1 MQCHGASTRLAA
13 GDANRRTSVDA
24 GRTESALA
32 GRLRGMPPAA
42 GPREPSPYA
51 RRVLDV
57 VDRIPRGQVLT
68 YGDVR
73 EWLGESSPRA
83 VGAVLARHGDDV
95 PWWRVVFADG
105 RPAPVGTEDALR
117 RLRDEG
123 VSVCEGRVDLRRAR
137 WDGLRS

>member
-1 MQCHGASTRLAA
+1 M
-13 GDANRRTSVDA
+13 
-24 GRTESALA
+24 
-32 GRLRGMPPAA
+32 PAA
-42 GPREPSPYA
+42 GSSREPSPYA

-57 VDRIPRGQVLT
+57 VERIPRGRVLT

-83 VGAVLARHGDDV
+83 VGAVLARYGVDV

-105 RPAPVGTEDALR
+105 HPAPVGTEDALR

-123 VSVCEGRVDLRRAR
+123 VTVFEGRVDLHSAR
-137 WDGLRS
+137 WNGLRS